1 MLRNSLIALLIF
13 GGLTLL
19 FLMPRLRGSDPPRP
33 ERPAETRGLFDV
45 DVNVSDNG
53 GVRVRAGLIDIR
65 VDVDGRDNDRD
76 REKHGSNWLFRG
88 SKLINTPVMDSKHE
102 EIGHVDDVV
111 VDLRSG
117 RVRYI
122 AVEYPTLLGRD
133 KLFAV
138 PWDRFQLARHKQGGF
153 YLVVNIDE
161 KTFEQAPGFAKNKW
175 PNFANRRWQEEVDVF
190 YGVYVK
196 PGDVKTRF
204 GTSPDP
210 VRWIE
215 HLERVSKITDFPVI
229 SDKSERRIGAVS
241 DLVIDFDGGRTRYA
255 VLKFDSP
262 ISSGRKDRF
271 LVPHHRL
278 DFEIED
284 GQPCLELEMNLRRMS
299 RAPRFQVGQ
308 WPDIH
313 DPAYRARLST
323 FYDEDDDD

>member
-1 MLRNSLIALLIF
+1 MLRNSLIALLVF

-19 FLMPRLRGSDPPRP
+19 LLMPRLRGSDPPPP
-33 ERPAETRGLFDV
+33 ERSAETQGLFDV
-45 DVNVSDNG
+45 NINVGDND

-65 VDVDGRDNDRD
+65 VGDNSRDADRD
-76 REKHGSNWLFRG
+76 REMHGSDWLFRG
-88 SKLINTPVMDSKHE
+88 SKLINTPVMDPKHE
-102 EIGHVDDVV
+102 EIGRVADVV

-122 AVEYPTLLGRD
+122 AVEYPTLLGRE

-138 PWDRFQLARHKQGGF
+138 PWDRFQLAKHQQGGF

-161 KTFEQAPGFAKNKW
+161 KTFEQAPGFVRNRW

-215 HLERVSKITDFPVI
+215 HLERVSKIPDFPVI

-241 DLVIDFDGGRTRYA
+241 DLVIDFDGGRMPYV

-262 ISSGRKDRF
+262 ISRGRKDRF
-271 LVPHHRL
+271 LVPYHRL

-284 GQPCLELEMNLRRMS
+284 GQPCLELEINLRRMS
-299 RAPRFQVGQ
+299 QAPRFRVGQ
-308 WPDIH
+308 WPDIQ
-313 DPAYRARLST
+313 DSAYRTRINT
-323 FYDEDDDD
+323 FYEDDDD